1 MAKSAKSAAVV
12 SIEKETEVTTQSPF
26 SGEKLE
32 QRKEAIL
39 KLQETWT
46 KLNDALQNDKY
57 PVAGGLNALHNL
69 YSFMKDKAE
78 WTFNESIGVIK
89 LASELQDQRKE
100 VKETGDFKLSALSL
114 EAAYYFLSKHKSRG
128 VESAKTFYWGL
139 LKPILDAMVAPKE
152 VRDRLNQIDKDIA
165 SLEVAIEMGAVSEA
179 EDSIVNEIIA
189 ETLKPVV
196 TQNLL
201 WDEVIK

>member
-1 MAKSAKSAAVV
+1 MAKSAKSAVV
-12 SIEKETEVTTQSPF
+12 SIEKETATATATHSPF
-26 SGEKLE
+26 SGEKFE

-46 KLNDALQNDKY
+46 KLNEALQNDQY
-57 PVAGGLNALHNL
+57 SVAGGLNTLHNV
-69 YSFMKDKAE
+69 YSFIKDKAE

-89 LASELQDQRKE
+89 LATELQDQRKT

-128 VESAKTFYWGL
+128 LESARSFYFSL

-165 SLEVAIEMGAVSEA
+165 SLEVAIEMGAVLESE
-179 EDSIVNEIIA
+179 DLIVNEILT
-189 ETLKPVV
+189 ETLKSDIV
-196 TQNLL
+196 T
-201 WDEVIK
+201 I